1 MKIAFSTT
9 GESLDA
15 PLDAR
20 FGRAPNFLV
29 YDLDSGQAQI
39 VDNGLSRTSSQG
51 AGIQAADSVVR
62 AGAGAVVT
70 AHCGPK
76 AFQVLH
82 AAGIRVFTCHAET
95 VGEALSQYRSGALA
109 EQSGADVAGHH
120 V

>member
-1 MKIAFSTT
+1 MKIAFSTS

-20 FGRAPNFLV
+20 FGRAPRFLL
-29 YDLDSGQAQI
+29 YDLDAGLARLL
-39 VDNGLSRTSSQG
+39 DNEVSRASSQG

-70 AHCGPK
+70 GHCGPK

-82 AAGIRVFTCHAET
+82 AAGVRVFSCHAAT
-95 VGEALSQYRSGALA
+95 VGEALSQYRSGTLA
-109 EQSGADVAGHH
+109 EQSGAAVAGPPA
-120 V
+120 